1 MCVYPCERLRWDS
14 RLLKCSLGVSFSTA
28 GAETAVFICP
38 GLMGKGCSTSGV
50 CWRLS
55 LWLIP
60 DITSLTPFP
69 SPLPSLPPYH
79 PFPFLTSTS
88 PLGPTTLPSLI
99 FPSHPFLLP
108 FPSPHLPYL
117 LPLPLPQSWWQKSS
131 SFTSPRWWRCT
142 IMSLP
147 TLCSRSSA
155 TGVT

>member
-1 MCVYPCERLRWDS
+1 MYPCERLRWDS
-14 RLLKCSLGVSFSTA
+14 RLLKCSLGDSFSTA

-38 GLMGKGCSTSGV
+38 ELMGKGCSPSGV

-55 LWLIP
+55 LWLIT

-79 PFPFLTSTS
+79 PFPFVTSTS
-88 PLGPTTLPSLI
+88 LLGPTTLPSLI
-99 FPSHPFLLP
+99 

-147 TLCSRSSA
+147 TLFSRSST